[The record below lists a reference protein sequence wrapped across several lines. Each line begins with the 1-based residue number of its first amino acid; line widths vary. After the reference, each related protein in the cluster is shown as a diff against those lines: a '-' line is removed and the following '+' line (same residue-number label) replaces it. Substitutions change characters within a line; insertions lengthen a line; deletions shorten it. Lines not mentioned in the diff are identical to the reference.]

1 MKKVIAVV
9 LLIILTTTLIV
20 APAYAKSDKAKG
32 AVKADLTVLQQGSG
46 GLIVGTLVGSVN
58 LNTTADGTL
67 IVVIKIDAVPNLD
80 DYAARIHINNSY
92 KPIFEDVLSTNTKG
106 NGVGQ
111 IKVNLLDANGN
122 PMFTG
127 DSISVDVVLRPSF
140 NPGTTPSYTTNWPTD
155 VIVPLK

>member
-1 MKKVIAVV
+1 M
-9 LLIILTTTLIV
+9 
-20 APAYAKSDKAKG
+20 
-32 AVKADLTVLQQGSG
+32 
-46 GLIVGTLVGSVN
+46 VGSVN

-111 IKVNLLDANGN
+111 IKVNLLDADGN

-140 NPGTTPSYTTNWPTD
+140 NPKTTPSYTTNWPTD